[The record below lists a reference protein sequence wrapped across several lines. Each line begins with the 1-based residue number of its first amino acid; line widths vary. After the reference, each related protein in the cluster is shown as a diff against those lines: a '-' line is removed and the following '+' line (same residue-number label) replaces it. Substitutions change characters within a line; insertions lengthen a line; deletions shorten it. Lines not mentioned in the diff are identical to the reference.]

1 MSKTGS
7 YVRICESSVAE
18 NLITGYMASGVK
30 LAAPIYRLFWGT
42 SEIIAVLINCKKG
55 SRHFRDESEAM
66 VADLVIVARKFL

>member
-18 NLITGYMASGVK
+18 NLITGYMAAGVK

-42 SEIIAVLINCKKG
+42 SEIIAVLINCKK
-55 SRHFRDESEAM
+55 EAGTLGM
-66 VADLVIVARKFL
+66 KVKQWWQT